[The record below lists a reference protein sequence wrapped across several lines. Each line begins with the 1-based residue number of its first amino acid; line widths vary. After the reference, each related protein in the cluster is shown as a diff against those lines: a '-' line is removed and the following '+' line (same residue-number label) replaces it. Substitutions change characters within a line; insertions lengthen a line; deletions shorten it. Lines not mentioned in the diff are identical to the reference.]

1 MKRFLPFAIIALV
14 LLSAILLGWMLIR
27 SQGPGAAPEAPSES
41 SGPVVTPGAQPP
53 HVRGDANAP
62 VTLEEYGDFQCPPC
76 GLLYPELK
84 KIESEFGSRL
94 RVIFRERPLMPMH
107 ANALNAAR
115 AAEAAGLQ
123 GRFWEM
129 HDKLYEN
136 QKAWSDLADARSVFT
151 DYARSLGLD
160 VDRFTSDFDGP
171 AVETRIFLD
180 GTRAH
185 ALGIEG
191 TPTLYINNRPAPFPA
206 FMTVDGL
213 RPLINN
219 ALNGT
224 GP

>member
-14 LLSAILLGWMLIR
+14 LLAAVLLAWRLIG
-27 SQGPGAAPEAPSES
+27 SQRPGAPKSET
-41 SGPVVTPGAQPP
+41 SGPTAPPGAQPP
-53 HVRGDANAP
+53 HLRGDPNAP

-84 KIESEFGSRL
+84 KIESEYGSRL
-94 RVIFRERPLMPMH
+94 RVIFRERPLMLMH
-107 ANALNAAR
+107 ANALTAAR

-136 QKAWSDLADARSVFT
+136 QKTWSDLADASPAFT

-160 VDRFTSDFDGP
+160 VDRFTRDLGSA

-180 GTRAH
+180 GARAH

-191 TPTLYINNRPAPFPA
+191 TPTVYINDRPAPFPA

-213 RPLINN
+213 RPLINK